1 MFDPTPDPTPD
12 PTTATAL
19 DVDRHR
25 PLLDMGVPMDVDGH
39 SVGAFL
45 GRIAKIEQGVL
56 LIDQL
61 DRKKIISNAD
71 LLDVSSPSPP
81 PSPSPSP
88 SFVTKYSTIKSLRRH
103 TESNTMSPVAQN
115 IEAHINPNDKHA
127 FETFVKQTQ
136 LESRY
141 YLKKDELLQENES
154 DDDERPMRFGHP
166 ATIVVLESAD
176 QDLELVDLV
185 DDEKLGF
192 QLETFGHRK

>member
-1 MFDPTPDPTPD
+1 MWTEPFDPTPDPT
-12 PTTATAL
+12 TTTAL

-61 DRKKIISNAD
+61 DAD

-81 PSPSPSP
+81 PSPSP

-176 QDLELVDLV
+176 QDLYLVDLV

>member
-1 MFDPTPDPTPD
+1 MFDPTD

-56 LIDQL
+56 LIDL
-61 DRKKIISNAD
+61 DRKTDISNAD

-103 TESNTMSPVAQN
+103 TESNTRSPVAQN

>member
-1 MFDPTPDPTPD
+1 MFDPTPD
-12 PTTATAL
+12 PTTATAR

-61 DRKKIISNAD
+61 DRKNDISNAD

-81 PSPSPSP
+81 LPPSPSP

-166 ATIVVLESAD
+166 ATIVVL
-176 QDLELVDLV
+176 

-192 QLETFGHRK
+192 GGFGGR

>member
-1 MFDPTPDPTPD
+1 MFDPTTPD

-56 LIDQL
+56 LINQL
-61 DRKKIISNAD
+61 DRMNDISNAD

-166 ATIVVLESAD
+166 ATIVVLEAD
-176 QDLELVDLV
+176 QDLDLVDLV

>member
-1 MFDPTPDPTPD
+1 MIMFDPTD
-12 PTTATAL
+12 PTTANAL

-56 LIDQL
+56 LVDQL
-61 DRKKIISNAD
+61 DRMNDISNAD

-166 ATIVVLESAD
+166 ATIVVLENAD
-176 QDLELVDLV
+176 QDLDLV

>member
-1 MFDPTPDPTPD
+1 MIMFDPTD

-56 LIDQL
+56 LVDQL
-61 DRKKIISNAD
+61 DRMNDISNAD

-81 PSPSPSP
+81 PSPSP

-166 ATIVVLESAD
+166 ATIVVLENAD
-176 QDLELVDLV
+176 QDLDLV

>member
-1 MFDPTPDPTPD
+1 MIMFDPTD

-19 DVDRHR
+19 DVDRNR

-61 DRKKIISNAD
+61 DRKIANAD